1 MSTPISIPSREEEL
15 NRENAELRARLEKAE
30 DTLRGIRKGD
40 IQALVVESAVGPT
53 GFTLRGRDAES
64 NRVRGE
70 ILAQVSDAVIAVDT
84 DQRVTYLNAAA
95 ERQYG
100 LVAETTLGSRL
111 TDLYGFRWLRAEDEA
126 EAMTS
131 LRERG
136 EWRGE
141 NIHVTRAGRELHVES
156 SVTVTCADDGSP
168 LGMIAVIRDN
178 TARKLAEADLQ
189 RSEYF
194 LKRVT
199 DVTPGVIQVVD
210 LDEQRSVFANRSLTA
225 LLGYTPEDIDAMG
238 VGIVT
243 TLMHPEDLARFPEHL
258 SQVRALQ
265 DEEIA
270 EFEHRMRD
278 KSGAWR
284 WFYSRGAV
292 FRRDADGAV
301 AQLIGTAIEI
311 TARKR
316 DGVEA
321 QRVSALFGSILH
333 TAPIGFC
340 FLDLDLRYVRINAR
354 LAEMNGLSA
363 EAHLGRHVSEIVP
376 ALADAL
382 VALTECILVTGEPVL
397 NHEFSGETPALPG
410 VTRWWSESWYPVR
423 DGAGEI
429 SGFGAVVE
437 EITARKEADDALWE
451 SHQFTSRVLDSNLA
465 AFVGVST
472 ADGTLTYANRAPL
485 EAAGISA
492 SEVLGKKFWDCYWWN
507 YSPEIQSQ
515 LREAC
520 ERAAN
525 GEIVRYDVPVRM
537 AGDTRVWID
546 FQVAPLRDEDGR
558 ITHLIPSA
566 MEITMRRA
574 AEERQ
579 RESEARTRLATEAT
593 AVGIWERNLHN
604 DALRWDAQMF
614 QLYGIPPTA
623 DGFVQYADWRETL
636 LPEDLPETERV
647 RQETVRLGGQNRRE
661 FRIRRRDNGAVR
673 YVESVETV
681 RANAQGAAEWV
692 VGTNLDV
699 TERKLAEMQL
709 RQLAADLSEAD
720 RQKDEFLAT
729 LAHELRNP
737 LAPIRNGLELMK
749 QAGEQAAVERTR
761 EMMERQLTQLVRLV
775 DDLTD
780 VSRISRGSLELRK
793 ERVSLAAVVESALES
808 SRPLIERMGHELT
821 VKLPKEPVILEAD
834 LTRLAQVFLNL
845 LNNAAKYSDQRS
857 HIHMNVER
865 DGTDIVVTV
874 KDNGIGIAAD
884 QLSRVF
890 GMFTQVVRSLDK
902 AQGGLGIGL
911 TLVKR
916 LVEMHGGTVEAKSDG
931 PGKGSEFIVRLPVVI
946 ATEETRELARV
957 AERPVMMPRRILVVD
972 DNVDAANS
980 LSELLKLLGNDTRTA
995 GDGQEGV
1002 DMAAE
1007 FRPEA
1012 ILLDIGLPKLDG
1024 YEVCRSIRA
1033 QPWGTDILLVAIT
1046 GWGQPDDRRRSREA
1060 GFDHHMVKPV
1070 DPRALMAL
1078 LAEFRAGHDGKGS
1091 LRIDRAGQSVA
1102 RGNGDVG

>member
-1 MSTPISIPSREEEL
+1 MTAPTSVPSRVEQL

-30 DTLRGIRKGD
+30 HTLRGIRTVEVE
-40 IQALVVESAVGPT
+40 ALVVETADGPK
-53 GFTLRGRDAES
+53 GFTRRGRVAES

-70 ILAQVSDAVIAVDT
+70 ILAQVSDAVVAVDN
-84 DQRVTYLNAAA
+84 DQRVTYLNTAA

-100 LVAETTLGSRL
+100 LVAETTLGSKL

-168 LGMIAVIRDN
+168 LGMIAVIRDV
-178 TARKLAEADLQ
+178 TARKLVEADLQ
-189 RSEYF
+189 RSEHF

-225 LLGYTPEDIDAMG
+225 VLGYTSEDVDAMG

-258 SQVRALQ
+258 SQMRALQ
-265 DEEIA
+265 DDEIA
-270 EFEHRMRD
+270 EFEYRMRD

-292 FRRDADGAV
+292 FMRDADGAV

-316 DGVEA
+316 DAVEA

-340 FLDLDLRYVRINAR
+340 FLDLDLRYVRVNAR
-354 LAEMNGLSA
+354 LAEMNGMSA

-382 VALTECILVTGEPVL
+382 VALTDHIMATGEPVL
-397 NHEFSGETPALPG
+397 NHEFSGETPTLPG
-410 VTRWWSESWYPVR
+410 VSRWWNESWYPVR
-423 DGAGEI
+423 DDAGEI

-437 EITARKEADDALWE
+437 EITARKEADNALRA
-451 SHQFTSRVLDSNLA
+451 SHQFTSRVLDSNV
-465 AFVGVST
+465 AFVGVTT
-472 ADGTLTYANRAPL
+472 ADGTVTYANRAPL
-485 EAAGISA
+485 EAAGIPA

-507 YSPEIQSQ
+507 YSSEIQSQ
-515 LREAC
+515 LRDAC
-520 ERAAN
+520 ERAAG

-537 AGDTRVWID
+537 GGDTRVWID

-566 MEITMRRA
+566 MEITVRRA

-593 AVGIWERNLHN
+593 AVGIWERNVHS

-623 DGFVQYADWRETL
+623 DGFVQYTDWSDAL
-636 LPEDLPETERV
+636 LPEDLPETERML
-647 RQETVRLGGQNRRE
+647 QETVLRGGQIRRE

-681 RANAQGAAEWV
+681 RANAQGETEWV

-699 TERKLAEMQL
+699 TERKTAEMQL

-737 LAPIRNGLELMK
+737 LAPLRNGLELMK
-749 QAGEQAAVERTR
+749 QAGEQAAVERARVMFRFR
-761 EMMERQLTQLVRLV
+761 ERLHA
-775 DDLTD
+775 
-780 VSRISRGSLELRK
+780 RFE
-793 ERVSLAAVVESALES
+793 ELAAVITGA
-808 SRPLIERMGHELT
+808 SRP
-821 VKLPKEPVILEAD
+821 
-834 LTRLAQVFLNL
+834 
-845 LNNAAKYSDQRS
+845 
-857 HIHMNVER
+857 
-865 DGTDIVVTV
+865 
-874 KDNGIGIAAD
+874 
-884 QLSRVF
+884 
-890 GMFTQVVRSLDK
+890 
-902 AQGGLGIGL
+902 
-911 TLVKR
+911 
-916 LVEMHGGTVEAKSDG
+916 
-931 PGKGSEFIVRLPVVI
+931 
-946 ATEETRELARV
+946 
-957 AERPVMMPRRILVVD
+957 
-972 DNVDAANS
+972 
-980 LSELLKLLGNDTRTA
+980 
-995 GDGQEGV
+995 
-1002 DMAAE
+1002 
-1007 FRPEA
+1007 
-1012 ILLDIGLPKLDG
+1012 
-1024 YEVCRSIRA
+1024 
-1033 QPWGTDILLVAIT
+1033 
-1046 GWGQPDDRRRSREA
+1046 RSRR
-1060 GFDHHMVKPV
+1060 V
-1070 DPRALMAL
+1070 RANILMA
-1078 LAEFRAGHDGKGS
+1078 
-1091 LRIDRAGQSVA
+1091 VV
-1102 RGNGDVG
+1102 N